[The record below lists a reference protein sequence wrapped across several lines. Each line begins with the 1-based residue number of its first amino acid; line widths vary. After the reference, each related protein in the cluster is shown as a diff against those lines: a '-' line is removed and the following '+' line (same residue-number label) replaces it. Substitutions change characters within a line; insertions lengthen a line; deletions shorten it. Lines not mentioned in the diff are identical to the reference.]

1 MAGEDH
7 SVVYEKAGISEMKK
21 KLIKILVIFLWVMLI
36 GSFIVLLGFTNWEH
50 NNLGCKTYIIRIDY
64 GNADTLVTK
73 ADVYNLVKKT
83 GNRLKGQLIGD
94 IDLEAIERAIRH
106 QPYIAH
112 AEVFLTMDGVVEIN
126 LLQRQP
132 ILRIFNQKGESFYL
146 DGLGHLLPL
155 NPAFSARVLVATG
168 FIDEP
173 FSKKANYLQ
182 DSIQKKDS
190 AEYRSVMINLYK
202 MATYIIKDKFLRVQ
216 IEQIDVDK
224 LGEFELIPRVGN
236 HIIVF
241 GTAEN
246 MENKFERLF
255 AFYKYGLSR
264 TGWSRY
270 NVINIKFRNQV
281 VCSKI

>member
-1 MAGEDH
+1 
-7 SVVYEKAGISEMKK
+7 MKK
-21 KLIKILVIFLWVMLI
+21 KLIKILVIILWVVLI
-36 GSFIVLLGFTNWEH
+36 GSFITLLGFTNWEH
-50 NNLGCKTYIIRIDY
+50 STLGCTNFIIRIDY

-73 ADVYNLVKKT
+73 TDIYELVKKT
-83 GNRLKGQLIGD
+83 GNPLKGQLIGD
-94 IDLEAIERAIRH
+94 IDVEAMEREIRH
-106 QPYIAH
+106 QPYVAH
-112 AEVFLTMDGVVEIN
+112 AEVFMTMQGVVEIN
-126 LLQRQP
+126 VLQRQP

-168 FIDEP
+168 FIDEL
-173 FSKKANYLQ
+173 FYKKANYLQ
-182 DSIQKKDS
+182 DSLRQKDS
-190 AEYRSVMINLYK
+190 LEYRSVMINLYK
-202 MATYIIKDKFLRVQ
+202 MATYIIKDKFLRAQ
-216 IEQIDVDK
+216 IEQIYVDK
-224 LGEFELIPRVGN
+224 SGEFELIPRVGS
-236 HIIVF
+236 HVIVF

-246 MENKFERLF
+246 LENKFERLF